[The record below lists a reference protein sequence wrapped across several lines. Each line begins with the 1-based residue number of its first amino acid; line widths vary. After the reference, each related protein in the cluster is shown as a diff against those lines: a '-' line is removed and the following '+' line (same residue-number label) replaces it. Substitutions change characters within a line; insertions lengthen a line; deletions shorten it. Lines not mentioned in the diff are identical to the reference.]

1 MIYMLVQ
8 TNHATS
14 TSLTAVRN
22 ELQRLAPPMVIFNKS
37 HSGSRL
43 LARLVGEG
51 GGFMGA
57 TLNESTHSWD
67 VLKLVEYL
75 VERYYPDYSPLWDP
89 QQPDEKLVDL
99 IRDVFGSHTEGLER
113 DMPW

>member
-14 TSLTAVRN
+14 TRLTAVRN
-22 ELQRLAPPMVIFNKS
+22 ELQRLEPPIVIFNKS

-43 LARLVGEG
+43 LARLVAG
-51 GGFMGA
+51 GGVFMGA
-57 TLNESTHSWD
+57 HVNESNDSWD

-89 QQPDEKLVDL
+89 QQSDEKLVDL
-99 IRDVFGSHTEGLER
+99 IH
-113 DMPW
+113 